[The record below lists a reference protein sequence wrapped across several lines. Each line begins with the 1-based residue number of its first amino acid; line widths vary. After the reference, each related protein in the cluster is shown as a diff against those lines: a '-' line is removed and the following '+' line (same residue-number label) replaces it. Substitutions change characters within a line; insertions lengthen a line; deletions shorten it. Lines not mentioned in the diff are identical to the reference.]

1 MWRRLLFGNSDT
13 EIQNHTNPD
22 AGLSSLTMRSFLTHA
37 RTTHTRRIKQN
48 NIHFI
53 ALIFHK
59 LLV

>member
-1 MWRRLLFGNSDT
+1 MWRRLLFGNLGT

-22 AGLSSLTMRSFLTHA
+22 AALCSLTMRSFLKHL
-37 RTTHTRRIKQN
+37 RTTHKRRIKQN

-53 ALIFHK
+53 VLIFHK